1 MRRRIS
7 GRVLAFVFKAPNN
20 ASEIRLVP
28 DGFMFSPY
36 HCVHGTLHNGLND
49 RNCFKMQRSDLRPA
63 SANATQRA
71 AP

>member
-1 MRRRIS
+1 MRRRIN
-7 GRVLAFVFKAPNN
+7 GCVLASVFKAPNN

-49 RNCFKMQRSDLRPA
+49 RNCFKMQSA
-63 SANATQRA
+63 STYDPHR
-71 AP
+71 